1 MTNEKNIDMNK
12 PTVIP
17 EIDEI
22 SILKS
27 TIRSLESLVP
37 IVTDDTRNLIPR
49 NQNKMIAEKTKDMYF
64 GGLMSE

>member
-1 MTNEKNIDMNK
+1 MSNKEDIDMSK
-12 PTVIP
+12 LKATT

-27 TIRSLESLVP
+27 TIRNLESLVP
-37 IVTDDTRNLIPR
+37 VVSDDTRNLIPR
-49 NQNKMIAEKTKDMYF
+49 NQNKVVAEKTKDMYF